1 MCEQQSAL
9 TQELKE
15 AHNKTQN
22 VKAELK
28 IQNQQMKTFS
38 DNLDNEFKRVEELNS
53 QKEKLKIENFN
64 QEAELSK
71 IKEQLR
77 VESENLQ

>member
-1 MCEQQSAL
+1 M

>member
-1 MCEQQSAL
+1 
-9 TQELKE
+9 
-15 AHNKTQN
+15 
-22 VKAELK
+22 
-28 IQNQQMKTFS
+28 MKTFS

-71 IKEQLR
+71 LKEQLR

>member
-71 IKEQLR
+71 LKEQLR